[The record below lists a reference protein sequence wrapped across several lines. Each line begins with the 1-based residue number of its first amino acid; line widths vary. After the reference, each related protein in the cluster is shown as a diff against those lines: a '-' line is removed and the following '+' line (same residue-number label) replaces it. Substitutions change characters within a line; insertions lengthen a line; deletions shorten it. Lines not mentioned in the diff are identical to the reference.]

1 MMMHFWSLQSLIKQ
15 GLSEAMSNSSDVLVI
30 GAGLA
35 GLSAAIKLQEAGR
48 DVRIIESS
56 DRPGGRVTS
65 DIIDGFICDRGFQ
78 LINSKYPALQALN
91 VIQEIDF
98 IKAPRVIEVALGNQR
113 RALGDPRVA
122 PWTALDK
129 ATGSIP
135 EKLSLLRF
143 LAASPKENQS
153 VEDVLNS
160 SGSVYV
166 RALRPFLQGV
176 FLTDPKNVDARYG
189 QSIVKSFVTG
199 SPGIPR
205 KGVTELS
212 KALAARVD
220 SITYGVQ
227 ADSIEGNVVRT
238 SAGDFKAATIIVAT
252 DATTATQLLGLNEV
266 PRMAGC
272 ITWYHAV
279 ATNPSGS
286 GRLIVDGQNRGPII
300 NSLVISDI
308 STDYAPVGQHLVST
322 TTDLGATE
330 SDVRRHL
337 AIVWGIS
344 THDWQLIA
352 KYEIPAALPI
362 QSIGRALTQQ
372 VKVSEGLYVVG
383 DHRAVPSQ
391 QGALFSGN
399 LAAELI
405 LNQS

>member
-1 MMMHFWSLQSLIKQ
+1 
-15 GLSEAMSNSSDVLVI
+15 MSDSSDVLII

-35 GLSAAIKLQEAGR
+35 GLSAAITLQAAGR
-48 DVRIIESS
+48 NVRVIESS

-65 DIIDGFICDRGFQ
+65 DLIDGFVCDRGFQ
-78 LINSKYPALQALN
+78 LINSKYPALIDLD
-91 VIQEIDF
+91 VIKEIDF
-98 IKAPRVIEVALGNQR
+98 IQAPRVIEIALGNDR

-129 ATGSIP
+129 ATGTIP
-135 EKLSLLRF
+135 EKLTLLRF
-143 LAASPKENQS
+143 LASSPKENQS
-153 VEDVLNS
+153 VEDVLKAA
-160 SGSVYV
+160 GTTYV
-166 RALRPFLQGV
+166 RVLRPFLQGV

-189 QSIVKSFVTG
+189 KSVIKSFVTG
-199 SPGIPR
+199 SPGVPR
-205 KGVTELS
+205 KGVGELS
-212 KALAARVD
+212 KALAARI
-220 SITYGVQ
+220 SPITYGVQ
-227 ADSIEGNVVRT
+227 VDSLEGKIVKT
-238 SAGDFKAATIIVAT
+238 SAGDFKASTIIVAT
-252 DATTATQLLGLNEV
+252 DATTATQLLGLPEV

-279 ATNPSGS
+279 ANNPSGN

-300 NSLVISDI
+300 NSIVMSDI
-308 STDYAPVGQHLVST
+308 SSSYAPLGQHLVST

-337 AIVWGIS
+337 AIMWGIS

-362 QSIGRALTQQ
+362 HNVGRALTQT
-372 VKVSEGLYVVG
+372 VKVSEDLFVAG

-391 QGALFSGN
+391 QGALFSGR

-405 LNQS
+405 LNQG

>member
-1 MMMHFWSLQSLIKQ
+1 
-15 GLSEAMSNSSDVLVI
+15 MSDSSDVLII

-35 GLSAAIKLQEAGR
+35 GLSAAITLQAAGR

-65 DIIDGFICDRGFQ
+65 DVIDGFICDRGFQ
-78 LINSKYPALQALN
+78 LINANYPALVELD
-91 VIQEIDF
+91 VIKDIDF
-98 IKAPRVIEVALGNQR
+98 IKAPRVIEVALGNDR

-129 ATGSIP
+129 ATGTIP

-143 LAASPKENQS
+143 LASTPRENQS
-153 VEDVLNS
+153 VEDVLKG
-160 SGSVYV
+160 SGSTYV

-176 FLTDPKNVDARYG
+176 FLTDPRYVDARYG

-199 SPGIPR
+199 APGVPR
-205 KGVTELS
+205 KGVAELS
-212 KALAARVD
+212 KALAARVKQ
-220 SITYGVQ
+220 ITYGVQ
-227 ADSIEGNVVRT
+227 ADSLEGNAAHT
-238 SAGDFKAATIIVAT
+238 SAGDFRAATVIVAT
-252 DATTATQLLGLNEV
+252 DATTATQLLGLHEV
-266 PRMAGC
+266 ARMAGC

-279 ATNPSGS
+279 SINPSGN
-286 GRLIVDGQNRGPII
+286 GRLVVDGQNRGPII
-300 NSLVISDI
+300 NSIVMSDI
-308 STDYAPVGQHLVST
+308 SSSYAPQGQHLVST

-337 AIVWGIS
+337 AIIWGTS

-362 QSIGRALTQQ
+362 QSVGRALTQTVQ
-372 VKVSEGLYVVG
+372 ISENVYVVG

-391 QGALFSGN
+391 QGALFSGRV
-399 LAAELI
+399 AAELI
-405 LNQS
+405 LNQSR

>member
-1 MMMHFWSLQSLIKQ
+1 MMHFWSLQSLIKQ

-205 KGVTELS
+205 KGVAELS

-238 SAGDFKAATIIVAT
+238 SAGDFKATTIIVAT

-337 AIVWGIS
+337 AIMWGIS

-383 DHRAVPSQ
+383 DHCAVPSQ

>member
-1 MMMHFWSLQSLIKQ
+1 
-15 GLSEAMSNSSDVLVI
+15 MSSSSDVLII

-35 GLSAAIKLQEAGR
+35 GMSAAISLQEAGR
-48 DVRIIESS
+48 DVQIIESS

-65 DIIDGFICDRGFQ
+65 DIIDGFVCDRGFQ
-78 LINSKYPALQALN
+78 LINSKYPALQSLD
-91 VIQEIDF
+91 VIKEIDF
-98 IKAPRVIEVALGNQR
+98 IRAPRVIEVSLGNDR

-129 ATGSIP
+129 ATGTIP

-143 LAASPKENQS
+143 LASTPKENQS
-153 VEDVLNS
+153 VEDVLKS

-189 QSIVKSFVTG
+189 QSIIKSFVTG
-199 SPGIPR
+199 SIGVPR
-205 KGVTELS
+205 KGVAELS
-212 KALAARVD
+212 KALAARVR

-227 ADSIEGNVVRT
+227 ANSFEGKVIKT
-238 SAGDFKAATIIVAT
+238 SAGDFNATTVIVAT
-252 DATTATQLLGLNEV
+252 DATTATQLLGLAEV

-279 ATNPSGS
+279 TNNPSGN
-286 GRLIVDGQNRGPII
+286 GRLVVDGQNRGPII
-300 NSLVISDI
+300 NSIVMSDI
-308 STDYAPVGQHLVST
+308 SSSYAPRGQHLVST

-337 AIVWGIS
+337 AVMWGMS

-362 QSIGRALTQQ
+362 QNVGRALTQT
-372 VKVSEGLYVVG
+372 VKVLENVFVIG

-391 QGALFSGN
+391 QGALFSGR

>member
-1 MMMHFWSLQSLIKQ
+1 MMHFWSLQSLIKQ
-15 GLSEAMSNSSDVLVI
+15 GLSEAMSNSSDVLVV

-48 DVRIIESS
+48 NVWVIESS

-129 ATGSIP
+129 ATGTIP

-153 VEDVLNS
+153 VEDVLSS

-205 KGVTELS
+205 KGVAELS

-220 SITYGVQ
+220 SISYGVQ
-227 ADSIEGNVVRT
+227 ADSIEGKVVRT
-238 SAGDFKAATIIVAT
+238 SAGDFKATTIIVAT

-266 PRMAGC
+266 ARMAGC

-286 GRLIVDGQNRGPII
+286 GRLVVDGQNRGPII
-300 NSLVISDI
+300 NSIVISDI
-308 STDYAPVGQHLVST
+308 SSDYAPVGQHLVST

-337 AIVWGIS
+337 AIMWGIS

-362 QSIGRALTQQ
+362 QSIGRALTQP

-405 LNQS
+405 LNQG

>member
-1 MMMHFWSLQSLIKQ
+1 LIKQ

-48 DVRIIESS
+48 NVRIIESS

-129 ATGSIP
+129 ATGTIP

-143 LAASPKENQS
+143 LAASPKDNQS
-153 VEDVLNS
+153 VEDVLSS

-205 KGVTELS
+205 KGVAELS

-220 SITYGVQ
+220 SISYGVQ
-227 ADSIEGNVVRT
+227 TDSIEGKVVRT
-238 SAGDFKAATIIVAT
+238 SVGDFKATTIIVAT

-266 PRMAGC
+266 ARMAGC

-286 GRLIVDGQNRGPII
+286 GRLVVDGQNRGPII

-308 STDYAPVGQHLVST
+308 SSDYAPVGQHLVST

-337 AIVWGIS
+337 AIMWGIS

-362 QSIGRALTQQ
+362 QSIGRALTQP

-399 LAAELI
+399 FAAELI

>member
-1 MMMHFWSLQSLIKQ
+1 MP
-15 GLSEAMSNSSDVLVI
+15 NSSDVLII

-35 GLSAAIKLQEAGR
+35 GLSAAITLQEAGR
-48 DVRIIESS
+48 DVRVIDSS

-78 LINSKYPALQALN
+78 LINSQYPALQALD
-91 VIQEIDF
+91 VIKEIDF
-98 IKAPRVIEVALGNQR
+98 IPVPRVIEVALGSDR

-129 ATGSIP
+129 ATGTIP

-143 LAASPKENQS
+143 LATNPKENQS
-153 VEDVLNS
+153 VEDVLKP
-160 SGSVYV
+160 SGSVYTRV
-166 RALRPFLQGV
+166 LRPFLQGV

-189 QSIVKSFVTG
+189 QSIVKSFISG

-205 KGVTELS
+205 KGVAELS
-212 KALAARVD
+212 KALAARVS

-227 ADSIEGNVVRT
+227 ANSLEGGFTKT
-238 SAGDFKAATIIVAT
+238 SAGDFKAATVIVAT
-252 DATTATQLLGLNEV
+252 DATTATQLLGLSEV

-279 ATNPSGS
+279 SYNPSGN
-286 GRLIVDGQNRGPII
+286 GRLIVDGQNRGPVI
-300 NSLVISDI
+300 NSIVMSDI
-308 STDYAPVGQHLVST
+308 SSSYAPGGQHLVST

-362 QSIGRALTQQ
+362 QNVGRSLTQT
-372 VKVSEGLYVVG
+372 VKVSENIFVVG

-391 QGALFSGN
+391 QGALFSGR
-399 LAAELI
+399 LAAGLI
-405 LNQS
+405 LNQR

>member
-1 MMMHFWSLQSLIKQ
+1 
-15 GLSEAMSNSSDVLVI
+15 
-30 GAGLA
+30 
-35 GLSAAIKLQEAGR
+35 
-48 DVRIIESS
+48 
-56 DRPGGRVTS
+56 
-65 DIIDGFICDRGFQ
+65 
-78 LINSKYPALQALN
+78 
-91 VIQEIDF
+91 
-98 IKAPRVIEVALGNQR
+98 
-113 RALGDPRVA
+113 VA

-129 ATGSIP
+129 ATGTIP

-143 LAASPKENQS
+143 LAASPKDNQS
-153 VEDVLNS
+153 VEDVLSS

-205 KGVTELS
+205 KGVAELS

-220 SITYGVQ
+220 SISYGVQ
-227 ADSIEGNVVRT
+227 ADSIEGKVVRT
-238 SAGDFKAATIIVAT
+238 SAGDFKATTIIVAT

-266 PRMAGC
+266 ARMAGC

-286 GRLIVDGQNRGPII
+286 GRLVVDGQNRGPII
-300 NSLVISDI
+300 NSIVISDI
-308 STDYAPVGQHLVST
+308 SSDYAPVGQHLVST

-337 AIVWGIS
+337 AIMWGIS

-362 QSIGRALTQQ
+362 QSIGRALTQP
-372 VKVSEGLYVVG
+372 VKLLVIIAQYLRNKAHYFPAIWP
-383 DHRAVPSQ
+383 R
-391 QGALFSGN
+391 N
-399 LAAELI
+399 
-405 LNQS
+405 

>member
-1 MMMHFWSLQSLIKQ
+1 
-15 GLSEAMSNSSDVLVI
+15 MSSSSDVLVI

-35 GLSAAIKLQEAGR
+35 GLSAAIKLQQAGR

-56 DRPGGRVTS
+56 GRPGGRVTS

-78 LINSKYPALQALN
+78 LINSKYPTLQALN

-129 ATGSIP
+129 ATGTIP

-143 LAASPKENQS
+143 LAMAPKENQS
-153 VEDVLNS
+153 VEDVLKS
-160 SGSVYV
+160 SGSVYI

-205 KGVTELS
+205 KGVAELS
-212 KALAARVD
+212 KALATRVD
-220 SITYGVQ
+220 SISYGVQ
-227 ADSIEGNVVRT
+227 VDSLEGKVVRT
-238 SAGDFKAATIIVAT
+238 SAGDFTAATIIIAT

-266 PRMAGC
+266 ARMAGC

-279 ATNPSGS
+279 ANNPSGN

-300 NSLVISDI
+300 NSIVMSDI
-308 STDYAPVGQHLVST
+308 SSNYAPVGQHLVST

-337 AIVWGIS
+337 AIMWGTS

-362 QSIGRALTQQ
+362 QSIGRKLTQP
-372 VKVSEGLYVVG
+372 VKVSDGLYVVG

>member
-1 MMMHFWSLQSLIKQ
+1 MMHFWSLQSLIKQ
-15 GLSEAMSNSSDVLVI
+15 GLWEAMSNSSDVLVV

-48 DVRIIESS
+48 NVWVIESS

-113 RALGDPRVA
+113 RELGDPRVA

-129 ATGSIP
+129 ATGTIP

-143 LAASPKENQS
+143 LAASPKDNQS
-153 VEDVLNS
+153 VEDVLSS

-205 KGVTELS
+205 KGVAELS

-220 SITYGVQ
+220 SISYGVQ
-227 ADSIEGNVVRT
+227 ADSIEGKVVRT
-238 SAGDFKAATIIVAT
+238 SAGDFKATTIIVAT

-266 PRMAGC
+266 ARMAGC

-286 GRLIVDGQNRGPII
+286 GRLVVDGQNRGPII
-300 NSLVISDI
+300 NSIVISDI
-308 STDYAPVGQHLVST
+308 SSDYAPVGQHLVST

-337 AIVWGIS
+337 AIMWGIS

-362 QSIGRALTQQ
+362 QSIGRALTQP

-405 LNQS
+405 LNQG